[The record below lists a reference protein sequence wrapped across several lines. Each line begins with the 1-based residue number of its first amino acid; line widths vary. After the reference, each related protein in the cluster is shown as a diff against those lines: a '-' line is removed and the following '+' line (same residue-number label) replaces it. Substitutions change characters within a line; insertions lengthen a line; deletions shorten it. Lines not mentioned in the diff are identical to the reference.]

1 MRPALNPDETRFV
14 LAVTVPLAV
23 FGLGLTA
30 AAYIFNRKARQ

>member
-1 MRPALNPDETRFV
+1 MRLVVEPNETRFV

-30 AAYIFNRKARQ
+30 AAYILNRKAHA